1 MYKAILLPTD
11 GSALS
16 RQAVTSGIEF
26 AKESGSRVVGLH
38 VLPVPRD
45 EQLEAWIAHDPHYPQ
60 RHQAVLDK
68 FADEYLAFIA
78 TTAHAEGVQCDCKK
92 IKASDAARAIA
103 AAAGDNGCDLVFMA
117 SHGWSGADAATTG
130 SETLKV
136 LRYAKVP
143 VLVHK
148 PAPGAGRTGP

>member
-11 GSALS
+11 GSALA
-16 RQAVTSGIEF
+16 RQAVTSGIRF
-26 AKESGSRVVGLH
+26 AKESGARVVGLH

-45 EQLEAWIAHDPHYPQ
+45 EQLEAWIAHDPLYPE
-60 RHQAVLDK
+60 RHQALLSK
-68 FADEYLAFIA
+68 FADDYLAFIA
-78 TTAHAEGVQCDCKK
+78 TMAQAAGIKCDCKK
-92 IKASDAARAIA
+92 ISASDAARAIA
-103 AAAGDNGCDLVFMA
+103 AAAGDHGCDLVFMA
-117 SHGWSGADAATTG
+117 SHGWSGADAGTTG

-148 PAPGAGRTGP
+148 PEPGAERTGP

>member
-1 MYKAILLPTD
+1 
-11 GSALS
+11 
-16 RQAVTSGIEF
+16 
-26 AKESGSRVVGLH
+26 VVGLH

-45 EQLEAWIAHDPHYPQ
+45 EQLEAWIAHDAQYPQ
-60 RHQAVLDK
+60 RHQALLDK
-68 FADEYLAFIA
+68 FADEYLAFVA
-78 TTAHAEGVQCDCKK
+78 TTAAAASVQCDCKK
-92 IKASDAARAIA
+92 INASDPGRALGA
-103 AAAGDNGCDLVFMA
+103 AADENGCELIFIA

-148 PAPGAGRTGP
+148 PEPGAQRTGP

>member
-1 MYKAILLPTD
+1 
-11 GSALS
+11 
-16 RQAVTSGIEF
+16 
-26 AKESGSRVVGLH
+26 VVGLH

-45 EQLEAWIAHDPHYPQ
+45 EQLEAWIAHDAQYPQ
-60 RHQAVLDK
+60 RHQALLDK
-68 FADEYLAFIA
+68 FADEYLAFVA
-78 TTAHAEGVQCDCKK
+78 TTAEAAGVQCDCKK
-92 IKASDAARAIA
+92 INASDPGRALGA
-103 AAAGDNGCDLVFMA
+103 AADENGCELIFIA

-148 PAPGAGRTGP
+148 PEPGAQRTGP